1 MYYTTKYAAVQQNET
16 KLVKTSYVKCRP
28 GGSPDGISLKTG
40 MYQRV
45 RLFLRMENLL
55 DKWIIGRIST
65 AAKNG
70 LRFSGQIRVI
80 PVYTLL
86 R

>member
-1 MYYTTKYAAVQQNET
+1 MPSGRK
-16 KLVKTSYVKCRP
+16 P
-28 GGSPDGISLKTG
+28 GRHQLKTG

-80 PVYTLL
+80 PVYTPLW
-86 R
+86 